1 MGKFSETIFEGSTST
16 VAPAGKFSSAI
27 LGTES
32 RQPAAAPPVQTTVG
46 GDFLRGAGDTALFG
60 FADEAEAGVRSM
72 FGPETFKE
80 ELATAR
86 AKQEAAGPAFLG
98 GQLAGAF
105 VPGLGI
111 AGTAARGATT
121 AAKLGRA
128 ALSGGIAGGVSGFG
142 SGEGGLPGEKGSLTE
157 RLPSAAI
164 GAAIGAPLGVVGERV
179 GAGISKFAERRLA
192 KDIDRLDPGKVAGLQ
207 QKAQSQGIQ
216 LTPAEATNLPSLKA
230 QQKALGNLPQ
240 TSDDLADF
248 YAGRAEEQIEPAVN
262 KFLEEFSPISGA
274 DVVGFRGRAAAQGA
288 MDGIATNRA
297 EQAAP
302 LYQKAFAEAPSV
314 DTKPVLD
321 HINKQITLFP
331 HTGEVRKQLTKA
343 MNLLMKA
350 EATPTFRH
358 GFQVPAS
365 TTVGRLVP
373 ELRLENLHSAKME
386 IDQMID
392 AADADKKLGP
402 VVRRELT
409 IVRELLKGKMNI
421 ASDTYESATN
431 IYSDLVPGVERVREG
446 VTGIIANL
454 SDTNARLAASKL
466 FNPATSTPVLAREA
480 KQLLSKQDPDAWQGL
495 KRAWLEELWLR
506 AGKET
511 LEGGPKVNRGALFR
525 KSVLGDLRQRQILKE
540 TLEPNEFKAL
550 TDLSEVL
557 EASGR
562 VKSVGSDT
570 AWNQELRRAQQ
581 KDASSLLTRSLRL
594 MSPDVLKSIA
604 DRWDERRLAQQ
615 SQQLVSII
623 TSSDGIKMMREL
635 KRLPARDVFKRS
647 VFAQMMASM
656 ITTESTQAA
665 APLTVDISP
674 AGPMGPEPPGT
685 PQ

>member
-248 YAGRAEEQIEPAVN
+248 YAGRAEEQIEQRLTSSLRS
-262 KFLEEFSPISGA
+262 FRLYRGQMLLDLEVGQQPKGLWMGLRPIEQSRRRHSIKRLSLKLLRSIQSPYWITSISKSPFSPT
-274 DVVGFRGRAAAQGA
+274 Q
-288 MDGIATNRA
+288 
-297 EQAAP
+297 
-302 LYQKAFAEAPSV
+302 
-314 DTKPVLD
+314 
-321 HINKQITLFP
+321 
-331 HTGEVRKQLTKA
+331 VR
-343 MNLLMKA
+343 
-350 EATPTFRH
+350 
-358 GFQVPAS
+358 
-365 TTVGRLVP
+365 
-373 ELRLENLHSAKME
+373 
-386 IDQMID
+386 
-392 AADADKKLGP
+392 
-402 VVRRELT
+402 
-409 IVRELLKGKMNI
+409 
-421 ASDTYESATN
+421 
-431 IYSDLVPGVERVREG
+431 
-446 VTGIIANL
+446 
-454 SDTNARLAASKL
+454 
-466 FNPATSTPVLAREA
+466 
-480 KQLLSKQDPDAWQGL
+480 
-495 KRAWLEELWLR
+495 
-506 AGKET
+506 
-511 LEGGPKVNRGALFR
+511 
-525 KSVLGDLRQRQILKE
+525 
-540 TLEPNEFKAL
+540 
-550 TDLSEVL
+550 
-557 EASGR
+557 
-562 VKSVGSDT
+562 
-570 AWNQELRRAQQ
+570 
-581 KDASSLLTRSLRL
+581 
-594 MSPDVLKSIA
+594 
-604 DRWDERRLAQQ
+604 
-615 SQQLVSII
+615 
-623 TSSDGIKMMREL
+623 
-635 KRLPARDVFKRS
+635 
-647 VFAQMMASM
+647 
-656 ITTESTQAA
+656 
-665 APLTVDISP
+665 
-674 AGPMGPEPPGT
+674 
-685 PQ
+685 